1 MGNTVGIGGGA
12 AGMMAAIAAAR
23 GGAKVTLLEGNDRLG
38 KKILSTGN
46 GKCNLGNERLGI
58 EDYYTGCPDL
68 LEKLLGQ
75 FGTADTIS
83 FFQGIG
89 LMVKSRNGYLYPA
102 CEQAAAVLDVLRY
115 EVRAAG
121 VEVATDF
128 KAESIR
134 LGRRARQ
141 FNVQGREGGRS
152 FDRVIL
158 ACGGKAVPKTGSDG
172 SGYRL
177 AEGLGHS
184 LVPTV
189 PALVQLRCREDCLK
203 AVAGVR
209 ADAELSVC
217 WQGKCISRERGELQL
232 TEYGIS
238 GIPVFQLSRTVNY
251 ILLGK
256 NPGEAGRGGEG
267 DASLRHPDN
276 ATDQTAAGGC
286 ASARRGEKRRQGNK
300 PKEPGREVEVV
311 IDFLP
316 DYTDSDFA
324 AMCAGRRLLQGQRT
338 VEEFFTGM
346 LHKKLMTLFIKL
358 AGLKATESVG
368 EADERKLAKVFAL
381 CRHWSV
387 HVVGSNPYDS
397 AQVCAGGVPLDEVTE
412 ELESRLV
419 PGLYF
424 AGELLDVD
432 GRCGGYNLQWA
443 WCSGF
448 IAGCGAAG
456 CREKRI
462 SRI

>member
-1 MGNTVGIGGGA
+1 MDGNTVGIVGGGA
-12 AGMMAAIAAAR
+12 AGMMAAIAAAES
-23 GGAKVTLLEGNDRLG
+23 GARVTLLEGNDRLG

-46 GKCNLGNERLGI
+46 GKCNLGNEKLDL
-58 EDYYTGCPDL
+58 EEYYTGSPAFLADC
-68 LEKLLGQ
+68 LGR
-75 FGTADTIS
+75 FGTVETVS

-121 VEVATDF
+121 VEVVTDF
-128 KAESIR
+128 KVESIR

-177 AEGLGHS
+177 ARQLGHS

-217 WQGKCISRERGELQL
+217 WQGKCVSRERGELQL

-256 NPGEAGRGGEG
+256 NPGRLAAAEKETLLSGIRIMRQIRPLLEDACQRGGERSRG
-267 DASLRHPDN
+267 GKRKEDREISQRSLTGKWRLSSISCRITRTVISRRC
-276 ATDQTAAGGC
+276 ARAGGFC
-286 ASARRGEKRRQGNK
+286 RGSAPWR
-300 PKEPGREVEVV
+300 
-311 IDFLP
+311 
-316 DYTDSDFA
+316 SS
-324 AMCAGRRLLQGQRT
+324 LQGCC
-338 VEEFFTGM
+338 
-346 LHKKLMTLFIKL
+346 IK
-358 AGLKATESVG
+358 S
-368 EADERKLAKVFAL
+368 
-381 CRHWSV
+381 S
-387 HVVGSNPYDS
+387 
-397 AQVCAGGVPLDEVTE
+397 
-412 ELESRLV
+412 
-419 PGLYF
+419 
-424 AGELLDVD
+424 
-432 GRCGGYNLQWA
+432 
-443 WCSGF
+443 
-448 IAGCGAAG
+448 
-456 CREKRI
+456 
-462 SRI
+462 

>member
-1 MGNTVGIGGGA
+1 MGNTVGIVGGGA

-121 VEVATDF
+121 VEVVTDF
-128 KAESIR
+128 KVESIR

-177 AEGLGHS
+177 ARQLGHS

-209 ADAELSVC
+209 ADAEL
-217 WQGKCISRERGELQL
+217 
-232 TEYGIS
+232 
-238 GIPVFQLSRTVNY
+238 
-251 ILLGK
+251 
-256 NPGEAGRGGEG
+256 
-267 DASLRHPDN
+267 
-276 ATDQTAAGGC
+276 
-286 ASARRGEKRRQGNK
+286 
-300 PKEPGREVEVV
+300 
-311 IDFLP
+311 
-316 DYTDSDFA
+316 
-324 AMCAGRRLLQGQRT
+324 
-338 VEEFFTGM
+338 
-346 LHKKLMTLFIKL
+346 
-358 AGLKATESVG
+358 
-368 EADERKLAKVFAL
+368 
-381 CRHWSV
+381 
-387 HVVGSNPYDS
+387 
-397 AQVCAGGVPLDEVTE
+397 
-412 ELESRLV
+412 
-419 PGLYF
+419 
-424 AGELLDVD
+424 
-432 GRCGGYNLQWA
+432 
-443 WCSGF
+443 
-448 IAGCGAAG
+448 
-456 CREKRI
+456 
-462 SRI
+462 